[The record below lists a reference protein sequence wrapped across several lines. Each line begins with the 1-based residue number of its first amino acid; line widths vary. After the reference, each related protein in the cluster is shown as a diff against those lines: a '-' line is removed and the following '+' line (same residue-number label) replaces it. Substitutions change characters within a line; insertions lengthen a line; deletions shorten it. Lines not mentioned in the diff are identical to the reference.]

1 MPAQKQHCQKPNN
14 CQKKNNVGKL
24 YFLQLVAA
32 VALLPMLSGMTLAAK
47 LTATSSTDVASEVDR
62 TIADELGRSNTPLSK
77 TCSDEDFLRRITLDI
92 IGTTPSAN
100 EVTMFGLNPDS
111 KKRAKLI
118 EKLLKDKAFAKNWSS
133 YWSEVI
139 YSHATEARARLGQE
153 AFEDW
158 MTEQL
163 HKNRSWGDIASDM
176 ITATGNVQEN
186 GETALIFAHNAQAP
200 EIAAEASRIF
210 MGVQMSC
217 ANCHDHPTD
226 KWTRKDF
233 HSLAAYFPR
242 MRIQRDPKATNRR
255 SFSVTSVD
263 QTRNRGRRDISPEQI
278 FKQFDKNRNKKIT
291 KQEVKGSR
299 FAKVFDR
306 ILQNADK
313 NNDKMLSLKEFK
325 SMPKPNNNRPRG
337 SAEYYMPNL
346 KDPSSKG
353 KQMEP
358 VFFINETET
367 ESSLKDLDRRGEFA
381 KLLTSPK
388 NPWFAKAF
396 INRVW
401 HEMLGEG
408 FYMPVDDIGPERQA
422 NFPEALEVL
431 ATAFTANNYDVKW
444 LYRTIANTQTYQRSI
459 RARDASDLSLPFAA
473 ATATRLR
480 SDQLFNSLTKVLGA
494 DEVQTAGTGGRF
506 QRSAKARFASLFG
519 FDPSTPQEDILGNV
533 PQALF
538 MMNSNF
544 INSMITTGRDTRL
557 TRILKKYKND
567 EDATNELYL
576 LVLSRDP
583 SEKETN
589 IFKAYRKKVTDRNEA
604 YEDLMWSLLNSS
616 EFLSKR

>member
-1 MPAQKQHCQKPNN
+1 MLA
-14 CQKKNNVGKL
+14 QKKNNAGKL
-24 YFLQLVAA
+24 YFLQFIAA
-32 VALLPMLSGMTLAAK
+32 VALLPMLSGMTMAAK
-47 LTATSSTDVASEVDR
+47 FTATTSSDVAVEVDR
-62 TIADELGRSNTPLSK
+62 TISEELRKSETPLSQI
-77 TCSDEDFLRRITLDI
+77 SNDEDFLRRISLDL

-100 EVTMFGLNPDS
+100 EVTIFGLNPDS
-111 KKRAKLI
+111 KKRTKLI
-118 EKLLKDKAFAKNWSS
+118 EKLLKQKAFARNWSG

-139 YSHATEARARLGQE
+139 YSHATEARARLGQN

-163 HKNRSWGDIASDM
+163 HKNRSWGEIASEM
-176 ITATGNVQEN
+176 ITASGNVQEN
-186 GETALIFAHNAQAP
+186 GETALIYAHNAQAP

-210 MGVQMSC
+210 MGIQMSC

-226 KWTRKDF
+226 KWTRDDF

-242 MRIQRDPKATNRR
+242 MRITRDPKSTGRR
-255 SFSVTSVD
+255 SFYVASAD
-263 QTRNRGRRDISPEQI
+263 QTRGRRGKGRDIKPEQI
-278 FKQFDKNRNKKIT
+278 FKRFDKNKDKKLS
-291 KQEVKGSR
+291 KKEVKGSPLAR
-299 FAKVFDR
+299 LFDR

-313 NNDKMLSLKEFK
+313 NKDKMVSLKEFK
-325 SMPKPNNNRPRG
+325 AMPKPNNNRNRG
-337 SAEYYMPNL
+337 SSEYYMPNL

-353 KQMEP
+353 TQMEP
-358 VFFINETET
+358 VFFVNETET
-367 ESSLKDLDRRGEFA
+367 KSGLKDMDRRDEFA
-381 KLLTSPK
+381 KLLTSRT

-396 INRVW
+396 VNRIW

-431 ATAFTANNYDVKW
+431 ATAFTANDYDVKW

-480 SDQLFNSLTKVLGA
+480 SDQIFNSLTKVLGA
-494 DEVQTAGTGGRF
+494 DQVVTSGNGGRF
-506 QRSAKARFASLFG
+506 QRSAKSRFATLFG

-544 INSMITTGRDTRL
+544 INSMITTDRDTRL
-557 TRILKKYKND
+557 ARILKKYNDD

-589 IFKAYRKKVTDRNEA
+589 IFKEYRKKITNRNEA